1 MISLA
6 LPSHQ
11 KAGKRSFDL
20 GRFGGLVFIF
30 LFFLLSGIFVFGVGA
45 IGGGFG
51 CAI

>member
-30 LFFLLSGIFVFGVGA
+30 LFFFLSGVFVFEVGA
-45 IGGGFG
+45 MGGWLG